1 MRERER
7 ERETERERESSETV
21 FYCMLCNWILSQWE
35 NMPDLPCLQAL
46 LWLHNHTAFLRYLL
60 TSSRNYDSCTCM
72 LKRCEEKVAIIFS
85 QSPVNDF
92 NSLCMPE
99 KTMTDS
105 RMNRKKRWRK
115 PRAVQITYCMYCICG
130 GRFPGP
136 CCTLQVQQVWAAP
149 CTRGWARHHQG
160 THNKPGSGA

>member
-1 MRERER
+1 M
-7 ERETERERESSETV
+7 

-105 RMNRKKRWRK
+105 RMNRKKRWTK
-115 PRAVQITYCMYCICG
+115 PRASQITYVMYLRWMIPRTLLHPAG
-130 GRFPGP
+130 AAGVGRTMHARMG
-136 CCTLQVQQVWAAP
+136 AP
-149 CTRGWARHHQG
+149 PPRYA
-160 THNKPGSGA
+160 